1 MKTSTTQSVFDHLV
15 GRSAPLGSTASD
27 TTGGDM
33 RALPDGRVVPLDW
46 REEEQPEAPVIDRGS
61 RRGWD

>member
-15 GRSAPLGSTASD
+15 GRSTPLGSTASD
-27 TTGGDM
+27 TGGDM

-46 REEEQPEAPVIDRGS
+46 REEEQPEAPVIDRASS
-61 RRGWD
+61 RTWD